1 MVTYYVSLH
10 YNCNILFTGSETFHY
25 LEIMI
30 KVICSK
36 IGRFWWGDDAGL
48 LLVPGHPTNLA
59 HQYANLD
66 STEPTALASGAGG
79 DFSIFFLS
87 DIISVFYFPLFE
99 RHIDI
104 DRNTIS
110 KSS

>member
-1 MVTYYVSLH
+1 M
-10 YNCNILFTGSETFHY
+10 
-25 LEIMI
+25 
-30 KVICSK
+30 
-36 IGRFWWGDDAGL
+36 
-48 LLVPGHPTNLA
+48 PGHPTNLA

-66 STEPTALASGAGG
+66 STEPTALSSGAGG

-110 KSS
+110 KSSLTKTNLQPTKLELSENLTIAPLHCFSKALLYIRSNK